1 MTPRLG
7 ALFVGAGVTA
17 LGLFFLL
24 GARTIG
30 GEGGP
35 EGVGPRT
42 FPMIIG
48 AGLVAAGI
56 ALVVEIRR
64 SRMEFS
70 TAAEPPVARGVLP
83 WLLAGIAGG
92 IVTIEPLGFPV
103 AAAWLFV
110 FSARGFGSSRWIGS
124 AALGLVLG
132 LVVYVV
138 FARALGVSL
147 PGGIVDVVWPRG

>member
-1 MTPRLG
+1 MAPRLG

-17 LGLFFLL
+17 LGLFFVL

-42 FPMIIG
+42 FPTIIG
-48 AGLVAAGI
+48 AGLIAAGI
-56 ALVVEIRR
+56 AFVVASRR
-64 SRMEFS
+64 GRMEFP
-70 TAAEPPVARGVLP
+70 TATEQPVARGVLP

-92 IVTIEPLGFPV
+92 IVMIELLGFPI

-110 FSARGFGSSRWIGS
+110 FSARGFGSSRWVGN
-124 AALGLVLG
+124 AGLGLVLG
-132 LVVYVV
+132 LVVYAV
-138 FARALGVSL
+138 FSRALGVSL
-147 PGGIVDVVWPRG
+147 PGGVVDVVWPRG